1 MQMKQILNSCDYAEY
16 VLYLCEE
23 ENCAINNMMLQ
34 SLLYFIQQ
42 DFLKRL
48 DRPAFAEDFEAWSWG
63 VVLPEVY
70 NSYKEYGIQPITGR
84 NKEQYNRIAS
94 LLSGDDKYFMNSVI
108 GVCRMY
114 SAWDIS
120 NIIQA
125 DGTPWSI
132 IYNNSKGNKKK
143 IPLRLM
149 RAELGLTDLPS
160 LAINQYIEYE
170 EQYEV

>member
-1 MQMKQILNSCDYAEY
+1 MRQILNSRDYAEY
-16 VLYLCEE
+16 IVSLCDE
-23 ENCAINNMMLQ
+23 ENCPINNMLLQ
-34 SLLYFIQQ
+34 SLLYFVQQ

-48 DRPAFAEDFEAWSWG
+48 DRPAFSEDFEAWSWG

-70 NSYKEYGIQPITGR
+70 NTYKQYGIQPITER
-84 NKEQYNRIAS
+84 NKEQYQRIAS
-94 LLSGDDKYFMNSVI
+94 LLSGVDKYFINSVV

-132 IYNNSKGNKKK
+132 IYNNGRGNKHK
-143 IPLRLM
+143 IPLRLI
-149 RAELGLTDLPS
+149 RAELGLTNLPT
-160 LAINQYIEYE
+160 LTNNQYTDFEEDYE
-170 EQYEV
+170 L